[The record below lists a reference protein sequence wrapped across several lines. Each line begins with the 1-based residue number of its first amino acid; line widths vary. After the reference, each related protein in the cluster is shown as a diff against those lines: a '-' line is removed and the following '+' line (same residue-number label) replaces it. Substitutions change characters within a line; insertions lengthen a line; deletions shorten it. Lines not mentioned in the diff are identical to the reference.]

1 MRDLM
6 IRPSHV
12 SLMHFCPTCECVNAY
27 AGRHRVEFIFLYDQ
41 IAEDSAKNE
50 SFSEGKRWE
59 TSQINEWKPTIIIS
73 LVIIIIILYM
83 G

>member
-59 TSQINEWKPTIIIS
+59 TSQMNE
-73 LVIIIIILYM
+73 
-83 G
+83 